1 MNKRHQL
8 TIDQLTEAI
17 NSVVE
22 KLECRVGQKGLGS
35 MASSHEILGILTDE
49 LAEFRDEVHQKSGA
63 DRKVAELIDVAVAA
77 IFGIASIKSGGV
89 DW

>member
-22 KLECRVGQKGLGS
+22 KLEFRVGQKGLGS

-49 LAEFRDEVHQKSGA
+49 LAKFRDEVHQKSGA